1 MGGKARDDTSASSQV
16 GAATADWLRIPKAAL
31 TVLRRIVDVIAVGL
45 LAAIIFLISFQIM
58 GRYFFNYSI
67 SWSEEAATF
76 VQVWIVMLG
85 AGIAMRNRH
94 HVGVDVLI
102 TRCPKIVQQIAKT
115 ASFLLGAWFLLVV
128 IVGSMSL
135 ITLGM
140 IVRSPALQIPM
151 AIPYLALPIGM
162 SYFLLEFA
170 LATLPEIRN
179 PRGPAQP
186 PLDD

>member
-1 MGGKARDDTSASSQV
+1 MTGEGTREGIEASAS
-16 GAATADWLRIPKAAL
+16 GAAGAAWLRYPKFAL
-31 TVLRRIVDVIAVGL
+31 DVVRRIVDVIAVGL

-76 VQVWIVMLG
+76 VQVWLVMLG

-102 TRCPKIVQQIAKT
+102 TRCPKIVQQVAKT

-135 ITLGM
+135 ISLGM
-140 IVRSPALQIPM
+140 IVRSPALQIPL
-151 AIPYLALPIGM
+151 AVPYSALPVGM
-162 SYFLLEFA
+162 AYFLLEFA
-170 LATLPEIRN
+170 IATLPEIRN
-179 PRGPAQP
+179 PAGPAQP
-186 PLDD
+186 SLDD